1 MAAQQRRSMETR
13 SRILRAAGYCFA
25 HKGYEATSVSDICQR
40 AGVSKGAFYHHFP
53 TKQAVFLAL
62 LSDWLT
68 QLESRL
74 SAGMAEAGSVPEG
87 LSAMAGMAHTVFRN
101 AEDQLPMFLEF
112 WAQAARDPQVWEA
125 TIAPYRRFWS
135 YFAGLIERGIAEGSF
150 RDVDPDI
157 AARVLVSLA
166 VGLLLQAL
174 LDSDETDWGRVAEE
188 GIRMMLQGLERKES
202 A

>member
-1 MAAQQRRSMETR
+1 MARQQRSIETR
-13 SRILRAAGYCFA
+13 SRILRSAARCCAEG
-25 HKGYEATSVSDICQR
+25 GYEATSVSDICQR

-62 LSDWLT
+62 LSSWLT
-68 QLESRL
+68 QLEDDL
-74 SAGMAEAGSVPEG
+74 SAEMARVGSVPEG
-87 LSAMAGMAHTVFRN
+87 LLAMAGTARRVFQE

-125 TIAPYRRFWS
+125 TIAPYRRFWA
-135 YFAGLIERGIAEGSF
+135 YFARMMESGIREGSLKE
-150 RDVDPDI
+150 VDPEV

-166 VGLLLQAL
+166 VGVLLQAL
-174 LDSDETDWGRVAEE
+174 LDSDGADWGQVAQE
-188 GIRMMLQGLERKES
+188 GMRMLLQGLEKGKE